1 MVVTRFIPPMLCER
15 LSNLSRSVMREP
27 RRDRRTAR
35 GSRTWWRATRSPSR
49 AGAPHR
55 RCPNAAQRLD
65 CTGVRPEGGQG
76 SRARPDPETGRGGGA
91 MLHGACVFGFGLV
104 LVFGSSVA
112 WAGRGWYF
120 LIPPV
125 YGERDALE
133 VVRTAPLR
141 QWEQGGAFD

>member
-1 MVVTRFIPPMLCER
+1 
-15 LSNLSRSVMREP
+15 
-27 RRDRRTAR
+27 
-35 GSRTWWRATRSPSR
+35 
-49 AGAPHR
+49 
-55 RCPNAAQRLD
+55 
-65 CTGVRPEGGQG
+65 
-76 SRARPDPETGRGGGA
+76 

-112 WAGRGWYF
+112 WAGRGGYF

-141 QWEQGGAFD
+141 QWEQGGAFDSAGECEAARVKIVDSAREALASGGEIPQLSPSPRPTQTSVHPSPREAEVCPPSVGVVGISVFSRAP

>member
-1 MVVTRFIPPMLCER
+1 
-15 LSNLSRSVMREP
+15 
-27 RRDRRTAR
+27 
-35 GSRTWWRATRSPSR
+35 
-49 AGAPHR
+49 
-55 RCPNAAQRLD
+55 
-65 CTGVRPEGGQG
+65 
-76 SRARPDPETGRGGGA
+76 

-141 QWEQGGAFD
+141 QWEQGGAFDSAGEQSGSSHGRRLGARGVGFRWGDPATQSEPATHIVGE